1 MVTIWKNRAH
11 SQVHCQILR
20 LFVLFV
26 VSMEIHRRHYF
37 IVTCVNVC
45 YGKTRMKEDIED
57 LLGRLFDKTL
67 L

>member
-1 MVTIWKNRAH
+1 M
-11 SQVHCQILR
+11 

-37 IVTCVNVC
+37 VVTCVNVC
-45 YGKTRMKEDIED
+45 YGKTHMKEDIED
-57 LLGRLFDKTL
+57 ILRRLFDKTL